1 MWILGHDIDYF
12 YSLHPKISPNKSTNY
27 KDGEGKGGHGG
38 GNGSQGK
45 GKTTSIL
52 LHKSSWKTND
62 QGQSGGMAIT

>member
-1 MWILGHDIDYF
+1 MWTLGRDIDRC
-12 YSLHPKISPNKSTNY
+12 YSLHAKPIPNKSTNH
-27 KDGEGKGGHGG
+27 KDGEGKGGCGG

-45 GKTTSIL
+45 GKTKSIL